1 MRRWS
6 HARVAA
12 GMVLAAWATLFWF
25 LLATDRTMLYL
36 STRTAWLVPMGA
48 IIATAAAIGRLASAR
63 VPEPEPLGDRECWA
77 LGVVVLPVVILLAL
91 PPVTLGAYAAGKRS
105 SFSGSTLGAS
115 ARVVSGPIDFVDIA
129 ASQTTKEGQ
138 AALRARAGEVVTLEG
153 FVTLVA
159 GDGPD
164 EFRLTRF
171 IITCCVADATIAQV
185 RVVGAPPGSVT
196 SDGWVSVTGRI
207 YPLGNDVLIAAN
219 GAPQQ
224 IPVPDDPYLTP

>member
-1 MRRWS
+1 MRWS
-6 HARVAA
+6 RARVAA
-12 GMVLAAWATLFWF
+12 GLVIGAWAGLFWF

-36 STRTAWLVPMGA
+36 STRTAWLVPTGA
-48 IIATAAAIGRLASAR
+48 VIASVAAIGRLASAR
-63 VPEPEPLGDRECWA
+63 VRDPEPLGARETWA
-77 LGVVVLPVVILLAL
+77 LGVVALPVVILLAL
-91 PPVTLGAYAAGKRS
+91 PPVTLGSYAAGRRS

-115 ARVVSGPIDFVDIA
+115 ARIVSGPIDFVDIA

-153 FVTLVA
+153 FVTIEP

-164 EFRLTRF
+164 GFRLTRF

-196 SDGWVSVTGRI
+196 SDEWVRVSGRL
-207 YPLGNDVLIAAN
+207 YPLGTDVLIAAT
-219 GAPQQ
+219 GAPQE
-224 IPVPDDPYLTP
+224 IPVPENPYLTP

>member
-1 MRRWS
+1 M
-6 HARVAA
+6 
-12 GMVLAAWATLFWF
+12 
-25 LLATDRTMLYL
+25 
-36 STRTAWLVPMGA
+36 
-48 IIATAAAIGRLASAR
+48 
-63 VPEPEPLGDRECWA
+63 
-77 LGVVVLPVVILLAL
+77 ILLAL

-105 SFSGSTLGAS
+105 SFSGSALGAS
-115 ARVVSGPIDFVDIA
+115 ARIVSGPIDFVDIA

-138 AALRARAGEVVTLEG
+138 AALRARAGEVVSLEG
-153 FVTLVA
+153 FVTIEA

-185 RVVGAPPGSVT
+185 RVVGAPPGSV
-196 SDGWVSVTGRI
+196 SGDEWVSVTGRM

-224 IPVPDDPYLTP
+224 IPVPDNPYLTP

>member
-1 MRRWS
+1 MKRWS
-6 HARVAA
+6 RPRVAS
-12 GMVLAAWATLFWF
+12 GLVIGAWAGLFWF

-48 IIATAAAIGRLASAR
+48 IIASVAAIGRLVSAR
-63 VPEPEPLGDRECWA
+63 VADPQPLGSRETWA

-91 PPVTLGAYAAGKRS
+91 PPVTLGAYAAGRRS

-115 ARVVSGPIDFVDIA
+115 ARIVSGPIDFVDIA
-129 ASQTTKEGQ
+129 ASQTTEQGQ

-153 FVTLVA
+153 FVTIEPS
-159 GDGPD
+159 DGPD

-196 SDGWVSVTGRI
+196 SDEWVSVTGRL

-219 GAPQQ
+219 GAPQE
-224 IPVPDDPYLTP
+224 IPVPDNPYLTP

>member
-1 MRRWS
+1 MKRWS
-6 HARVAA
+6 HPRIAA
-12 GMVLAAWATLFWF
+12 GLVLGAWAFLFWF

-36 STRTAWLVPMGA
+36 SSRTAWLVPLGA
-48 IIATAAAIGRLASAR
+48 VIATVAAIGRLASAR
-63 VPEPEPLGDRECWA
+63 VPDPGPLGNRETWM
-77 LGVVVLPVVILLAL
+77 LGVVALPVVILLAL

-115 ARVVSGPIDFVDIA
+115 ARIVSGPIDFVDIA
-129 ASQTTKEGQ
+129 AAQTTKEGQ

-153 FVTLVA
+153 FVTLEP

-196 SDGWVSVTGRI
+196 SDGWVSVTGRL

-219 GAPQQ
+219 GAPQE
-224 IPVPDDPYLTP
+224 IPVPDNPYLTP